1 MKNRTNKGQFKK
13 GQSGNPSGRP
23 KGSRNKS
30 SLVKAQ
36 LTIDNSAEFA
46 AKLFEAI
53 VTRDA
58 AKLAEFGLNTDD
70 VTIKSMI
77 EVGKTIM
84 THSAGEMKAIAADTK
99 KTPDNSISLRQK
111 TNQRSL
117 LLQLSKNNFKRC

>member
-1 MKNRTNKGQFKK
+1 MTKRTNKGQFKK

-58 AKLAEFGLNTDD
+58 TKLAEFGLKPDEVNL
-70 VTIKSMI
+70 KSMM
-77 EVGKTIM
+77 EAGKTIM
-84 THSAGEMKAIAADTK
+84 THSAGEMKAIAADVKGGGEKGGERPQDNKPTFSAVATLK
-99 KTPDNSISLRQK
+99 K
-111 TNQRSL
+111 
-117 LLQLSKNNFKRC
+117 

>member
-84 THSAGEMKAIAADTK
+84 THSAGEMKAIAAD
-99 KTPDNSISLRQK
+99 
-111 TNQRSL
+111 
-117 LLQLSKNNFKRC
+117 SKNSGEKGGDKPQENKPTFSAVATLKK

>member
-1 MKNRTNKGQFKK
+1 MTKRTNKGQFKK

-58 AKLAEFGLNTDD
+58 TKLAEFGLKPDEVNL
-70 VTIKSMI
+70 KSMM
-77 EVGKTIM
+77 EAGKTIM
-84 THSAGEMKAIAADTK
+84 THSAGEMKAIAADVKGGGENGGEKPQDNKPTFSAVATLK
-99 KTPDNSISLRQK
+99 K
-111 TNQRSL
+111 
-117 LLQLSKNNFKRC
+117 

>member
-58 AKLAEFGLNTDD
+58 TKLAEFGLTTDD
-70 VTIKSMI
+70 VNLKSMM
-77 EVGKTIM
+77 EAGKTIM

-99 KTPDNSISLRQK
+99 KTPDNGGQPQTDNKPTFSAVATLK
-111 TNQRSL
+111 
-117 LLQLSKNNFKRC
+117 K

>member
-1 MKNRTNKGQFKK
+1 MTKRTNKGQFKK

-58 AKLAEFGLNTDD
+58 TKLAEFGLKPDEVNL
-70 VTIKSMI
+70 KSMM
-77 EVGKTIM
+77 EAGKTIM
-84 THSAGEMKAIAADTK
+84 THSAGEMKAIAADVKGGEKGGEKPQDNKPTFSAVATLK
-99 KTPDNSISLRQK
+99 K
-111 TNQRSL
+111 
-117 LLQLSKNNFKRC
+117 

>member
-58 AKLAEFGLNTDD
+58 VKLAEFGLTTDD
-70 VTIKSMI
+70 VNLKSMM
-77 EVGKTIM
+77 EAGKTIM
-84 THSAGEMKAIAADTK
+84 THSAGEMKAIAAGTK
-99 KTPDNSISLRQK
+99 KTPDNGGQQQTDNKPTFSAVATLK
-111 TNQRSL
+111 
-117 LLQLSKNNFKRC
+117 K

>member
-58 AKLAEFGLNTDD
+58 AKLAEFGLTTDD
-70 VTIKSMI
+70 VNLKSMM
-77 EVGKTIM
+77 EAGKTIM
-84 THSAGEMKAIAADTK
+84 THSAGEMKIGRAHV
-99 KTPDNSISLRQK
+99 
-111 TNQRSL
+111 
-117 LLQLSKNNFKRC
+117 

>member
-1 MKNRTNKGQFKK
+1 MTKRTNKGQFKK

-36 LTIDNSAEFA
+36 LTIDNSAEYA

-53 VTRDA
+53 VTRDPV
-58 AKLAEFGLNTDD
+58 KLAEFGLAADD
-70 VTIKSMI
+70 VNLKSMM
-77 EVGKTIM
+77 EAGKTIM

-99 KTPDNSISLRQK
+99 KEGEKGGDKPQENKPTFSAVAALK
-111 TNQRSL
+111 
-117 LLQLSKNNFKRC
+117 K

>member
-36 LTIDNSAEFA
+36 LTIDNSAEHA
-46 AKLFEAI
+46 AKLFEAV

-58 AKLAEFGLNTDD
+58 EKLAEFGLTTAD
-70 VTIKSMI
+70 VNLKSMM
-77 EVGKTIM
+77 EAGKTIM

-99 KTPDNSISLRQK
+99 KTPDNGGQPQTDNKPTFSAVATLK
-111 TNQRSL
+111 
-117 LLQLSKNNFKRC
+117 K

>member
-1 MKNRTNKGQFKK
+1 MTKRTNKGQFKK

-58 AKLAEFGLNTDD
+58 TKLAEFGLKPDEVNL
-70 VTIKSMI
+70 KSMM
-77 EVGKTIM
+77 EAGKTIM
-84 THSAGEMKAIAADTK
+84 THSAGEMKAIAADVKGGGEKGGESPQDNKPTFSAVATLK
-99 KTPDNSISLRQK
+99 K
-111 TNQRSL
+111 
-117 LLQLSKNNFKRC
+117 

>member
-1 MKNRTNKGQFKK
+1 MTKRTNKGQFKK

-53 VTRDA
+53 VTRDPV
-58 AKLAEFGLNTDD
+58 KLAEFGLSPND
-70 VTIKSMI
+70 VQLKSMM
-77 EVGKTIM
+77 EAGKVIM
-84 THSAGEMKAIAADTK
+84 THSAGEMKAIAVDNK
-99 KTPDNSISLRQK
+99 KNPDNIGGNTPQENKPTFSPVAAI
-111 TNQRSL
+111 
-117 LLQLSKNNFKRC
+117 KR

>member
-1 MKNRTNKGQFKK
+1 MKDRTNKGQFKK

-58 AKLAEFGLNTDD
+58 AKLAEFGLTTDD
-70 VTIKSMI
+70 VNLKSMM
-77 EVGKTIM
+77 EAGKTIM

-99 KTPDNSISLRQK
+99 KTPDNGGQSQTDNKPTFSAVATLK
-111 TNQRSL
+111 
-117 LLQLSKNNFKRC
+117 K

>member
-1 MKNRTNKGQFKK
+1 M
-13 GQSGNPSGRP
+13 
-23 KGSRNKS
+23 
-30 SLVKAQ
+30 
-36 LTIDNSAEFA
+36 
-46 AKLFEAI
+46 FEAI

-99 KTPDNSISLRQK
+99 KTPDNSSQSQTENKPTFSAVATL
-111 TNQRSL
+111 
-117 LLQLSKNNFKRC
+117 KNNFKRC

>member
-46 AKLFEAI
+46 AKLFEAV

-58 AKLAEFGLNTDD
+58 EKLAEFGLTTAD
-70 VTIKSMI
+70 VNLKSMM
-77 EVGKTIM
+77 EAGKTIM

-99 KTPDNSISLRQK
+99 KIPDNGGQSQTDNKPTFSAVATLK
-111 TNQRSL
+111 
-117 LLQLSKNNFKRC
+117 K

>member
-58 AKLAEFGLNTDD
+58 VKLAEFGLTTDD
-70 VTIKSMI
+70 VNLKSMM
-77 EVGKTIM
+77 EAGKTIM

-99 KTPDNSISLRQK
+99 KTPDNGGQQQTDNKPTFSAVATLK
-111 TNQRSL
+111 
-117 LLQLSKNNFKRC
+117 K